1 MSLAALPVDADF
13 GGPPAV
19 AFAFALTA
27 PIDTELKRLI
37 ISEAVVEAVTL
48 DSGGEWVAARR
59 TVSLS

>member
-48 DSGGEWVAARR
+48 DSGGE
-59 TVSLS
+59 